1 MGRKS
6 MQQIEAELR
15 EKIEKEYKPWPISIT
30 PEFELKWNG
39 LEARAIPTG
48 YVEIYMQKARD

>member
-15 EKIEKEYKPWPISIT
+15 EKIEREYRPWPISTT
-30 PEFELKWNG
+30 PEVELKWDG

-48 YVEIYMQKARD
+48 YVEIYVQKVRA